1 MREPVT
7 GRAAVLLQDRQ
18 VGELSFAK
26 GGSTFE
32 YTDDL
37 SDRDHEVLGQVFEE
51 RPRHRFANP
60 VGLPHWFANLLPEQ
74 GSGLRRYYA
83 AQFGDRHLDDARLLL
98 MLGADL
104 PGAVSVRAVDV
115 PEKGVLLPPIK
126 PEVDGTG
133 LHLSAL
139 AGAQPKMSLVRS
151 GERFTLPGKGQTGE
165 LIAKLPDRA
174 FDRLCENEYLMM
186 RWAATG
192 GLDVPEVEL
201 RPVSR
206 VPRLFDTVL
215 DEDAMVYLVQR
226 FDRLGARRVHIED
239 LAQVADQPPALRD
252 RNATYDGIGALV
264 LALAGDSAFDEYIRR
279 LVAMVLMGNTDAH
292 LKNWSLRYAD
302 GRTPELSPAYDLVC
316 SSVYRSLRHA
326 PLTFALGGERI
337 STRVDLDSF
346 ARLAD
351 TAEVGA
357 DRVRDLVLETSAR
370 LVDGWQSIRME
381 RKLFPSL
388 IEHIDQLLAR
398 HPLSRPSFG

>member
-1 MREPVT
+1 MRKPVT
-7 GRAAVLLQDRQ
+7 DRAVVLLGDRQ

-26 GGSTFE
+26 GGSSFD

-37 SDRDHEVLGQVFEE
+37 SAREHEVLGQVFEE

-104 PGAVSVRAVDV
+104 PGAVSVRALDV
-115 PEKGVLLPPIK
+115 PEEGVLIPPNK
-126 PEVDGTG
+126 PEVDAGG

-139 AGAQPKMSLVRS
+139 AGAQPKMSLIRS
-151 GERFTLPGKGQTGE
+151 GERFTLPGRGQTGE

-186 RWAATG
+186 RWAAAC

-206 VPRLFDTVL
+206 VPQIFDSVL
-215 DEDAMVYLVQR
+215 DEEAMVYLVQR
-226 FDRLGARRVHIED
+226 FDRAGNRRVHIED
-239 LAQVADQPPALRD
+239 LAQVADLPPALRD
-252 RNATYDGIGALV
+252 RNATYEGIGALV
-264 LALAGDSAFDEYIRR
+264 LALAGDDSFDEYVRR

-302 GRTPELSPAYDLVC
+302 GRTAKLSPAYDLVC

-326 PLTFALGGERI
+326 PLTFPLGGERT
-337 STRVDLDSF
+337 STRVDLDCF
-346 ARLAD
+346 RRLAD
-351 TAEVGA
+351 TTEVSA
-357 DRVRDLVLETSAR
+357 DRVSGLVLETAAR
-370 LVDGWQSIRME
+370 MVESWQIIRTE

-388 IEHIDQLLAR
+388 IDHIDQLLAR
-398 HPLSRPSFG
+398 HPLLTRSIG